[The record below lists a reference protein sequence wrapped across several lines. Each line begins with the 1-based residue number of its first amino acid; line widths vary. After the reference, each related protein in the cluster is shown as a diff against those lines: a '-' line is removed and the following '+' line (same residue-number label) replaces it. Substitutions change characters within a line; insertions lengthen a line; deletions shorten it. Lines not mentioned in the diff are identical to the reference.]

1 MLAFGPAP
9 ATLPDGER
17 VYAIGDVHGCL
28 DRLRAL
34 HRLIAADIV
43 ARPIGSITLVHI
55 GDYVDRGPDSAGV
68 LDLLAAQPPPA
79 GVGAVVNL
87 LGNHEA
93 MLLDAVT
100 LRTPSAA
107 RHWLA
112 NGGEATLRSF
122 GLGDTDDPA
131 IWAARLPA
139 DRLGFLRALPL
150 THRAGGYVFVHAGLR
165 PGAPIAEQA
174 REDMLWIREPF
185 LSAEAPFEAVV
196 VHGHTPV
203 PAPVLRPNRIGIDT
217 GAVMGGALTGIVLE
231 ADRIAF
237 LSA

>member
-1 MLAFGPAP
+1 MIAFARAP

-17 VYAIGDVHGCL
+17 VYAVGDVHGCL
-28 DRLRAL
+28 ERLRAM
-34 HRLIAADIV
+34 HGAIAEDI
-43 ARPIGSITLVHI
+43 ARRPAASVTLVHI

-68 LDLLAAQPPPA
+68 LDRLAAAPPPP
-79 GVGAVVNL
+79 GVGTVVNL

-93 MLLDAVT
+93 MMLDAVT
-100 LRTPSAA
+100 LRTPAAA
-107 RHWLA
+107 RLWLA

-131 IWAARLPA
+131 AWAACLPA
-139 DRLGFLRALPL
+139 DRVGFLRALAV

-165 PGAPIAEQA
+165 PGLLIAQQA
-174 REDMLWIREPF
+174 REDLLWIREPF
-185 LSAEAPFEAVV
+185 LSTDTAFEAVV

-217 GAVMGGALTGIVLE
+217 GAVMGGALTGVVLE
-231 ADRIAF
+231 ADRVGFI
-237 LSA
+237 SA

>member
-1 MLAFGPAP
+1 MIAFAAAP

-17 VYAIGDVHGCL
+17 VYAVGDVHGCL
-28 DRLRAL
+28 DRLRAM
-34 HRLIAADIV
+34 HRIIAADI
-43 ARPIGSITLVHI
+43 ANRPAASVTLVHI

-68 LDLLAAQPPPA
+68 LDLLATAPPPP
-79 GVGAVVNL
+79 GVTTVVNL

-93 MLLDAVT
+93 MMLDAIT

-112 NGGEATLRSF
+112 NGGEATLHSF
-122 GLGDTDDPA
+122 GLGDADDPA
-131 IWAARLPA
+131 AWAARLPA
-139 DRLGFLRALPL
+139 ERIAFLRALPL

-165 PGAPIAEQA
+165 PGVALAAQA

-185 LSAEAPFEAVV
+185 LSADTPFEAVV

-203 PAPVLRPNRIGIDT
+203 PAPVLRPNRVGIDT
-217 GAVMGGALTGIVLE
+217 GAVMGGALTGVVLE
-231 ADRIAF
+231 ADRIGF
-237 LSA
+237 ISA